1 MKQFSKI
8 LWLLFACITSCTLP
22 EKEDT
27 GKSGAAA
34 YQDMHNGIFIH
45 YMYVGKPYEW
55 GSTVWADGS
64 EVASL
69 DELADNLDVNDLA
82 EVAASARAQYVIFTT
97 FHANMQT
104 LFPSRVMNRYLP
116 GHTSRR
122 DAVGDLITA
131 LKAKNI
137 RTVLYF
143 HPSDAHDLSE
153 EDRSRVGGND
163 TLPRLRWNDFIN
175 ELMSEVLERYGKD
188 LSGFFIDGG
197 LPEYVDAA
205 RLRKTIKDYNPELWI
220 IQNAGLNPLCADF
233 AGLEDRMKHPFPAT
247 NWLRA
252 QVISGEW
259 WSGKKGNVVYNPE
272 FAYRYTILQAAVTDR
287 LGGGVAW
294 SFGPYAGGRWEPGVR
309 SFCKDLG
316 ALLDKAGKS
325 LFDTRPG
332 TAYITLGGK
341 IADNSRYVTH
351 SDGQGLLETPCVAT
365 ESKDGKTTYLH
376 VFFPPKGQTLK
387 LPPPANGYKF
397 KSARLFAGGRKV
409 DLLQDTAGVTLTLP
423 SGDRWDDLDT
433 IIELE

>member
-1 MKQFSKI
+1 
-8 LWLLFACITSCTLP
+8 
-22 EKEDT
+22 
-27 GKSGAAA
+27 
-34 YQDMHNGIFIH
+34 
-45 YMYVGKPYEW
+45 
-55 GSTVWADGS
+55 
-64 EVASL
+64 
-69 DELADNLDVNDLA
+69 
-82 EVAASARAQYVIFTT
+82 VIFTA
-97 FHANMQT
+97 FHANMQV
-104 LFPSRVMNRYLP
+104 LFPSRVMNQYLP

-122 DAVGDLITA
+122 DAIGDLITA

-153 EDRSRVGGND
+153 EDRSLTGGND
-163 TLPRLRWNDFIN
+163 TLPRLRWNSFVN
-175 ELMSEVLERYGKD
+175 ELMSEVLDRYGKD

-233 AGLEDRMKHPFPAT
+233 AGREDNMKYPFPAT
-247 NWLRA
+247 HWLRA
-252 QVISGEW
+252 HVISNEW
-259 WSGKKGNVVYNPE
+259 HSSKKGHIVYSPE
-272 FAYRYTILQAAVTDR
+272 YAYRYTILQAAVTDR

-294 SFGPYAGGRWEPGVR
+294 SFGPYAGGRWEPGLR
-309 SFCKDLG
+309 PFCKDLG
-316 ALLDKAGKS
+316 LLLDKAGKS

-332 TAYITLGGK
+332 KAYIT
-341 IADNSRYVTH
+341 R
-351 SDGQGLLETPCVAT
+351 DGQGLLETPYVAT

-376 VFFPPKGQTLK
+376 VFFPPGGQALK

-397 KSARLFAGGRKV
+397 TSARLFAGNRKV
-409 DLLQDTAGVTLTLP
+409 DMLQDATGVTLTLQ

>member
-1 MKQFSKI
+1 M
-8 LWLLFACITSCTLP
+8 AGCTLP
-22 EKEDT
+22 EKENT
-27 GKSGAAA
+27 GKSGATA

-45 YMYVGKPYEW
+45 YTYAGKLYEW
-55 GSTVWADGS
+55 GTTVWADGS
-64 EVASL
+64 KVKSL

-97 FHANMQT
+97 FHANMQV
-104 LFPSRVMNRYLP
+104 LFPSRVMDKHLP

-122 DAVGDLITA
+122 DVIGDLIEA
-131 LKAKNI
+131 LKAKSI

-143 HPSDAHDLSE
+143 HPSDAHDMSE

-175 ELMSEVLERYGKD
+175 ELMSETLDRYGKD

-205 RLRKTIKDYNPELWI
+205 RLRKTIKDYNPDLWI

-233 AGLEDRMKHPFPAT
+233 AGLEDMMKYPFPAT

-252 QVISGEW
+252 QVISGGW
-259 WSGKKGNVVYNPE
+259 WSEKKGNVVYNPE

-294 SFGPYAGGRWEPGVR
+294 SFGPCPGGRWEPGVR

-316 ALLDKAGKS
+316 LLLDKAGKS

-332 TAYITLGGK
+332 KAWLT
-341 IADNSRYVTH
+341 R
-351 SDGQGLLETPCVAT
+351 DGQGLLETPYVAT
-365 ESKDGKTTYLH
+365 ESEDGKTTYLH
-376 VFFPPKGQTLK
+376 VFFPPRGQTLK
-387 LPPPANGYKF
+387 LPLPANGYRF
-397 KSARLFAGGRKV
+397 NSARLFANGRKV
-409 DLLQDTAGVTLTLP
+409 NLLQDTTGVTLTLK

-433 IIELE
+433 IIELK

>member
-1 MKQFSKI
+1 MKQFTKI
-8 LWLLFACITSCTLP
+8 LWLLLACMAGCTFP
-22 EKEDT
+22 GKENI
-27 GKSGAAA
+27 GKSGTVA

-45 YMYVGKPYEW
+45 YTYAGKPYEW
-55 GSTVWADGS
+55 GATVWADGS

-69 DELADNLDVNDLA
+69 DELSDNLDVNDLA

-97 FHANMQT
+97 FHANMQV
-104 LFPSRVMNRYLP
+104 LFPSRVMNEYLP
-116 GHTSRR
+116 GHTSQR
-122 DAVGDLITA
+122 DAVCDLIEA
-131 LKAKNI
+131 LKARGI

-143 HPSDAHDLSE
+143 HPSDAHDLTE
-153 EDRSRVGGND
+153 EDCLHAGGND
-163 TLPRLRWNDFIN
+163 TLPRLRWNNFIN
-175 ELMSEVLERYGKD
+175 ELLLEVLDRYGKD

-205 RLRKTIKDYNPELWI
+205 HLRKTIKDYNPDLWI
-220 IQNAGLNPLCADF
+220 IQNAELNPLCADF
-233 AGLEDRMKHPFPAT
+233 ASLEDRMKHPFPAT

-252 QVISGEW
+252 QVISSGW

-272 FAYRYTILQAAVTDR
+272 FAYRYTILQAAVTNR

-316 ALLDKAGKS
+316 LLLDKAGKS
-325 LFDTRPG
+325 LFDTRPS
-332 TAYITLGGK
+332 TAYITK
-341 IADNSRYVTH
+341 
-351 SDGQGLLETPCVAT
+351 DGQGLLETPCVAT
-365 ESKDGKTTYLH
+365 ESKDSKTTYLH
-376 VFFPPKGQTLK
+376 VFFPPRGQTLK
-387 LPPPANGYKF
+387 LPPPINGYKF

-409 DLLQDTAGVTLTLP
+409 NLLQDETGITLTLP